1 VDDSPIKKIKKFEPK
16 NYNSNKE
23 HRYCVQFQES
33 DYNFLSHLMEEEGVY
48 YWFDTHDNAGMMYA
62 STASDTAHKP
72 LPATDT
78 LSYVLGGVSD
88 ARFNEITRWIKSKRY
103 STGKYASRDSDFKA
117 IKKKLKADK
126 AGPDTHE
133 LADLEVFE
141 FYGDYFRSDDTEAI
155 AGTRMEELSSRRL
168 RHWANTSWPD
178 VAVGH
183 SFKFK
188 GDPNEA
194 DDGEYLIATCTFVIS
209 HPGYEGL
216 QVREEQIPISRLLD
230 SVLTNDAVNADF
242 HAEWLRHMDDTPALR
257 SGLLGSRA
265 FLMTALPADEPY
277 RVPRLT
283 PRVTMPGP
291 QSGIVVGPE
300 GEEIHAD
307 EFGRV
312 KVHFHWDRYDE
323 SNEKSTAWI
332 RVSQPWAGK
341 GWGGYFIP
349 RIGQEVVVDFLNG
362 DPDRPI
368 IMGRVYNDDQPIPFE
383 SHTQSGFRTRSTP
396 GGSSANCNEFRFDD
410 KKGSEQVYLHAE
422 KNQDISVEND
432 ETHTVGHDR
441 TKIIDHDETTTVK
454 HDRTETVGNNE
465 KISIGVDRSETVG
478 SNETIAIGVN
488 RTETV
493 GSNESITIG
502 SNRTIAVG
510 ASETATVAM
519 QRTHTVG
526 INETIAI
533 GAAQEVAI
541 GAFQSINVGANQDV
555 SVGINQSTN
564 VGANQSLEVGA
575 NRSID
580 VGSNLATKVAS
591 DEAREIGKGR
601 ATKVGAD
608 DALKVGKKLV
618 IDAGDSISLKTGSAS
633 ITMKSD
639 GTITIEGKD
648 INIKASGKINQKA
661 SSDIVMKGAKI
672 LQN

>member
-1 VDDSPIKKIKKFEPK
+1 
-16 NYNSNKE
+16 
-23 HRYCVQFQES
+23 
-33 DYNFLSHLMEEEGVY
+33 
-48 YWFDTHDNAGMMYA
+48 MYA
-62 STASDTAHKP
+62 STSSDAAHTA
-72 LPATDT
+72 LPAADT

-88 ARFNEITRWIKSKRY
+88 ARFNEITRWIKSKSY
-103 STGKYASRDSDFKA
+103 SAGKYASRDSDFKA
-117 IKKKLKADK
+117 IKKKLRADK

-141 FYGDYFRSDDTEAI
+141 FYGDYFRNDDTEAI

-168 RHWANTSWPD
+168 RHWAYTSWPD
-178 VAVGH
+178 VTVGR

-194 DDGEYLIATCTFVIS
+194 DDGEYLIATCSFVVS

-216 QVREEQIPISRLLD
+216 QVREEQIPVSK
-230 SVLTNDAVNADF
+230 VLSSELADDPVNADF
-242 HAEWLRHMDDTPALR
+242 RHEWLQQMDDIPALR
-257 SGLLGSRA
+257 TGLLGSRA
-265 FLMTALPADEPY
+265 FLITALPANEPY

-291 QSGIVVGPE
+291 QSGIVVGPD

-323 SNEKSTAWI
+323 SNEKSTAWV

-349 RIGQEVVVDFLNG
+349 RIGQEVIVDFLNG

-368 IMGRVYNDDQPIPFE
+368 IMGRVYNDDQRIPFE

-396 GGSSANCNEFRFDD
+396 GGNSANCNEFRFDD
-410 KKGSEQVYLHAE
+410 KKGAEQVYLHAE

-441 TKIIDHDETTTVK
+441 TKTIDHDETTTVK
-454 HDRTETVGNNE
+454 NDRTETVGNNE

-478 SNETIAIGVN
+478 SNETIAIGSN

-493 GSNESITIG
+493 GVNESITIG

-510 ASETATVAM
+510 ANETATVAM

-541 GAFQSINVGANQDV
+541 GAFQSVNVGANQDIE
-555 SVGINQSTN
+555 VGINQSTS
-564 VGANQSLEVGA
+564 VGANQSIE
-575 NRSID
+575 
-580 VGSNLATKVAS
+580 VGSN
-591 DEAREIGKGR
+591 R
-601 ATKVGAD
+601 AIEVGTNLSTKVGGAESRTISKD
-608 DALKVGKKLV
+608 RTTTISGGDNLKISKKLV
-618 IDAGDSISLKTGSAS
+618 IDAGDSISIKTGSAS
-633 ITMKSD
+633 INMKSD
-639 GTITIEGKD
+639 GTIIIEGKD
-648 INIKASGKINQKA
+648 ITIKASGKINEKA
-661 SSDIVMKGAKI
+661 SGDIVMKGAKI